1 MADTAREEWAK
12 HWPVPFIAML
22 GYVGGAAFAYS
33 AGVFMPVVTEE
44 FGWGRA
50 QFMSAF
56 TVHSIAAFALSFFIG
71 PLVDR
76 IGPRRMALAGI
87 VPSVIGLSL
96 FALADGSATQ
106 WWLIGTAGAVL
117 GSLLGGAV
125 WIKAVVSNFA
135 ASRGLA
141 LAIVLSGSGVATA
154 LWPPIAAWLIANHGW
169 RASYPIMGIGW
180 ALLML
185 PLVWLFFK
193 EGAAAAPAAKAP
205 ALTLPWRLYL
215 SRTFIS
221 LAAAGALFSPLT
233 LGVLLNLVAIFKDNG
248 FSVGQAASIAGLAGL
263 FAIGGRL
270 CTGLLL
276 DLLPTRAVAVATF
289 LLPIPIALLL
299 LFGGGSLAA
308 SLAAVAILGF
318 VSGADGDVIAYVISR
333 TFGVERFGSVY
344 AVMVSILAISSS
356 LGPMIAGYCFDSWG
370 TYDPYFYGMI
380 CVALLAAGLVGTLPL
395 SGLRT
400 ASRGEGA
407 EAA

>member
-1 MADTAREEWAK
+1 MSSAREEWAK
-12 HWPVPFIAML
+12 NWPVPLISML
-22 GYVGGAAFAYS
+22 GYVGGASFAYS
-33 AGVFMPVVTEE
+33 AGVFMPEVTGE

-56 TVHSIAAFALSFFIG
+56 TVHSIVAFALSFFIG

-76 IGPRRMALAGI
+76 VGPRRMALLGI
-87 VPSVIGLSL
+87 APSVAGLSL
-96 FALADGSATQ
+96 FSLATGSASQ

-125 WIKAVVSNFA
+125 WIKAVVSNFT

-141 LAIVLSGSGVATA
+141 LALVLSGSGVATA
-154 LWPPIAAWLIANHGW
+154 LWPPIAAWSIARYGW
-169 RASYPIMGIGW
+169 RASYPLMGIGW

-185 PLVWLFFK
+185 PLVFLFFK
-193 EGAAAAPAAKAP
+193 EGAAAVPTGKAP
-205 ALTLPWRLYL
+205 ALVVPWKLYL

-221 LAAAGALFSPLT
+221 LAIAGALFSPLT

-248 FSVGQAASIAGLAGL
+248 FSVGQAAGIASLAGL
-263 FAIGGRL
+263 FAIAGRL

-276 DLLPTRAVAVATF
+276 DLLPTRLVAVATF

-299 LFGGGSLAA
+299 LLGGSSFAA
-308 SLAAVAILGF
+308 SLVAVAILGF

-356 LGPMIAGYCFDSWG
+356 LGPMIAGLCFDRWG

-380 CVALLAAGLVGTLPL
+380 WVALLAAGLVGTLPL
-395 SGLRT
+395 SGLRV
-400 ASRGEGA
+400 ASWGAGEEVA
-407 EAA
+407 